1 MRRAREPRGMPLRKL
16 RAQRRGGCDSDD
28 WRRLPSEDG
37 IKAAADDDGDGGA
50 AAQASR
56 AARSFSR
63 VFFFLPRTDQIT
75 CSMCGCFILHQQTP
89 ISIDS

>member
-1 MRRAREPRGMPLRKL
+1 MRRAREPRGVPLRKL

-56 AARSFSR
+56 VARYFFA
-63 VFFFLPRTDQIT
+63 FFFYFRE
-75 CSMCGCFILHQQTP
+75 P
-89 ISIDS
+89 IKSPVQCVDVIYPD